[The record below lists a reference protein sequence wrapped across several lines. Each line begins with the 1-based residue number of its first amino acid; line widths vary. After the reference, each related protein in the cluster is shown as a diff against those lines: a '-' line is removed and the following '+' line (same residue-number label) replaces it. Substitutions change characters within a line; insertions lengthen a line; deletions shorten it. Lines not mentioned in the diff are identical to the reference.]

1 MNENPLYQHDNNAAF
16 QYGMDSYYENWSLE
30 KQSRI
35 LVDCIDTDYF
45 WGGYYQ
51 ASDQDVI

>member
-1 MNENPLYQHDNNAAF
+1 MNENFLYQHDNNKAF

-30 KQSRI
+30 KQLRI

-51 ASDQDVI
+51 ASDQDEE